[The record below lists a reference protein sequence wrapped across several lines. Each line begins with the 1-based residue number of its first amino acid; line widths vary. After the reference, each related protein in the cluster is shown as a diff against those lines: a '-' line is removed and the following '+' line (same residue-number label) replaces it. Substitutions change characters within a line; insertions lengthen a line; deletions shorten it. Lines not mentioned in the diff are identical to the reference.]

1 MVNNS
6 IHPSTTS
13 YTHEAIFLRDHAAG
27 PCCSETFLYTCC
39 SMVLQ
44 WEKSRYPPWRLEKSR
59 YPLQRSRYPLRK
71 SRYPGWRCCVRVHK
85 NNTSENSWYLS
96 LNSQIPFMKSIFSRL
111 WLENIDFIHGIWL
124 SKLRYHSFS
133 DVLLIIFMPA
143 PRGWPLGQNVFL
155 ESGASPFGLAT
166 ARLKNQPFWAGVH

>member
-1 MVNNS
+1 M

-13 YTHEAIFLRDHAAG
+13 YTHEAIVLRDHAAG

-133 DVLLIIFMPA
+133 DVLLIRYLCIWKVVQKLMPVLWGFDMV
-143 PRGWPLGQNVFL
+143 PKI
-155 ESGASPFGLAT
+155 S
-166 ARLKNQPFWAGVH
+166 